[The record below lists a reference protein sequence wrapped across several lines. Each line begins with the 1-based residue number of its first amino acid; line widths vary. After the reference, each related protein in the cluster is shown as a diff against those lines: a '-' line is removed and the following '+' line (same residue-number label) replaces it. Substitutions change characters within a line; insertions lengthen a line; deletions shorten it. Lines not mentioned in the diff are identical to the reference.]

1 MSALPCL
8 GPNDEP
14 PPLAQPGNPTGNPLG
29 TAAERA
35 MLQAE
40 AHVHVARATTMLRR
54 ARALVAADRA
64 HRIALLTRQR
74 ERLFADLAHFQ
85 RFKHTRIFDPVVRH
99 GSASAKVVA
108 RTMKVDCFHL
118 GETVASYHARW
129 RYLDRA
135 EWASYRADML
145 ATADLLHARMQAELR
160 AIDQLLTIS
169 HFYAPRA

>member
-1 MSALPCL
+1 MTA
-8 GPNDEP
+8 P
-14 PPLAQPGNPTGNPLG
+14 PRPAVRDAPSPLAQPGTPAGNPLG
-29 TAAERA
+29 TAAERTA
-35 MLQAE
+35 LQAE
-40 AHVHVARATTMLRR
+40 AHLHVARATTMLRR
-54 ARALVAADRA
+54 ARALVAADRV

-74 ERLFADLAHFQ
+74 ERLFADLAHYQ

-118 GETVASYHARW
+118 GDTVASYHARW
-129 RYLDRA
+129 RHLDPA
-135 EWASYRADML
+135 EWASYRTDML
-145 ATADLLHARMQAELR
+145 ATVDLLHARMQAELR